1 MLTLASAPR
10 VLRARAGARGTRI
23 AGDSEQIPSVRGWAE
38 LAQRAP
44 RVPGDLTRKSAEICQ
59 RRGSV
64 MQFRGRC
71 WQISALL
78 LPASAGAALVAPAWA
93 VSTGIGACAGAT
105 GALAVYPIDF
115 LKTSAR

>member
-1 MLTLASAPR
+1 
-10 VLRARAGARGTRI
+10 
-23 AGDSEQIPSVRGWAE
+23 
-38 LAQRAP
+38 
-44 RVPGDLTRKSAEICQ
+44 
-59 RRGSV
+59 

>member
-1 MLTLASAPR
+1 
-10 VLRARAGARGTRI
+10 
-23 AGDSEQIPSVRGWAE
+23 
-38 LAQRAP
+38 
-44 RVPGDLTRKSAEICQ
+44 
-59 RRGSV
+59 

-71 WQISALL
+71 WQIPALL